1 MDGGG
6 RTASGTAVEDVR
18 QRPPVEVSFPESLDR
33 AIAPYKAEELFQE
46 FPFGT
51 DFTTQEIIL
60 AKTLK
65 DLKHHFSNK
74 RVMLSDILHAVF
86 RRRVSDAAYPYL
98 ERLKLDK
105 PATFKEKLTQRLVAN
120 ALARGWLHRSN
131 ASERISVLTRRK
143 DGER

>member
-1 MDGGG
+1 M
-6 RTASGTAVEDVR
+6 R

-65 DLKHHFSNK
+65 GLKHRFSNK

-120 ALARGWLHRSN
+120 ALAR
-131 ASERISVLTRRK
+131 
-143 DGER
+143 DGYIDQTLQKE